1 MSETSQTQMGGE
13 AATNP
18 MSMGMAMAR
27 KMMAGMG
34 HGSSPMEMMQ
44 KMMSQMSQTRG

>member
-1 MSETSQTQMGGE
+1 MREVLMSETSQTQMGGE

-27 KMMAGMG
+27 KMIAGMG
-34 HGSSPMEMMQ
+34 HGSSPW
-44 KMMSQMSQTRG
+44 K

>member
-34 HGSSPMEMMQ
+34 TAAAPW
-44 KMMSQMSQTRG
+44 K